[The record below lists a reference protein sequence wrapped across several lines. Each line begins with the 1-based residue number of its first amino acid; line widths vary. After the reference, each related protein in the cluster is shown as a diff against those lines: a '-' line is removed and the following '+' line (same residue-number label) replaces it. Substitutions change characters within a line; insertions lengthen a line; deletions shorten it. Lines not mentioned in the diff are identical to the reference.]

1 MSNCSIKVGTFNKV
15 LSIPF
20 LLALFQIIITIYE
33 LFYPEKIKTPFVNL
47 YPDSF
52 GQIAIIIIPY
62 IKCFSFTTQKKKAKC
77 QRPKKKNCLHYFILL
92 LLYSLNIFATSIC
105 NFFSE
110 KKNYMNSIILIIFDI
125 LSTNVGIEIILIT
138 IIAKLLL
145 KYEFYIHH
153 YISIFTFLIFC
164 VSIDLLLNNYSY
176 LSNIKILEIF
186 LNIINI
192 VTKVVYY
199 CYIKYMIDKHYH
211 YYWNIMLSLGINQL
225 AICII
230 INIYVLI
237 MQKLKKNS
245 ITFIFFEYLNE
256 VPIGIIISKFII
268 SFIFKFIFRALEI
281 LTIFYLSPEFTF
293 ISENVAKLIIYLKEG
308 NKYKYISI
316 IFFICQF
323 FCLMIYLEIL
333 ELNFLKLNKNTK
345 RNIKLRI
352 EDEHIDR
359 LDSFKMDKFETG
371 EGYIFET
378 EENES
383 DNNLKVELNII
394 QTQDNQ

>member
-1 MSNCSIKVGTFNKV
+1 
-15 LSIPF
+15 
-20 LLALFQIIITIYE
+20 
-33 LFYPEKIKTPFVNL
+33 
-47 YPDSF
+47 
-52 GQIAIIIIPY
+52 
-62 IKCFSFTTQKKKAKC
+62 
-77 QRPKKKNCLHYFILL
+77 
-92 LLYSLNIFATSIC
+92 
-105 NFFSE
+105 
-110 KKNYMNSIILIIFDI
+110 
-125 LSTNVGIEIILIT
+125 
-138 IIAKLLL
+138 
-145 KYEFYIHH
+145 
-153 YISIFTFLIFC
+153 
-164 VSIDLLLNNYSY
+164 
-176 LSNIKILEIF
+176 
-186 LNIINI
+186 
-192 VTKVVYY
+192 
-199 CYIKYMIDKHYH
+199 MIDKHYH

>member
-1 MSNCSIKVGTFNKV
+1 
-15 LSIPF
+15 
-20 LLALFQIIITIYE
+20 
-33 LFYPEKIKTPFVNL
+33 
-47 YPDSF
+47 
-52 GQIAIIIIPY
+52 
-62 IKCFSFTTQKKKAKC
+62 
-77 QRPKKKNCLHYFILL
+77 
-92 LLYSLNIFATSIC
+92 
-105 NFFSE
+105 
-110 KKNYMNSIILIIFDI
+110 
-125 LSTNVGIEIILIT
+125 
-138 IIAKLLL
+138 
-145 KYEFYIHH
+145 
-153 YISIFTFLIFC
+153 
-164 VSIDLLLNNYSY
+164 
-176 LSNIKILEIF
+176 
-186 LNIINI
+186 
-192 VTKVVYY
+192 
-199 CYIKYMIDKHYH
+199 MIDKHYH

-308 NKYKYISI
+308 NKNKYISI